1 MIQKSTLHFLQEL
14 ADNNYREWFHE
25 HKAEYDAAKQNIV
38 DVGVQLITEINK
50 FDKTIGYP
58 DPKKCMFRIARDT
71 RFAKDKSP
79 YKTNMGF
86 LLNAEGSTRSELP
99 GYYMHAEPGNC
110 FVSCGVYMA
119 SPPVLKAVRA
129 AIDDDW
135 KTFSA
140 ILNKKAFKDVF
151 GNTLAQDDDM
161 LSRVPAGFD
170 KYSPA
175 AAFLKLKHFYVFHPV
190 SDKDMCSKDFVKEAA
205 HLYKLMEPLCTF
217 LRRAIAES
225 RD

>member
-1 MIQKSTLHFLQEL
+1 MIQKSTLDFLRKL
-14 ADNNYREWFHE
+14 AENNYREWFHE
-25 HKAEYDAAKQNIV
+25 HKAAYDAAKQHVI
-38 DVGVQLITEINK
+38 DTGVQLMAEINK
-50 FDKTIGYP
+50 FDKSIGFP

-71 RFAKDKSP
+71 RFSNDKSP

-99 GYYMHAEPGNC
+99 AYYMHIEPGNC

-119 SPPVLKAVRA
+119 SPPVIKAIRV

-135 KTFSA
+135 SVFSS
-140 ILNKKAFKDVF
+140 ILNNKAFKAAF

-170 KYSPA
+170 KNSPA
-175 AAFLKLKHFYVFHPV
+175 AECLKLKHFYVFRPMSQKEV
-190 SDKDMCSKDFVKEAA
+190 CSKDFVKEAA
-205 HLYKLMEPLCTF
+205 RLFKLTEPLCTF
-217 LRRAIAES
+217 LREAIII
-225 RD
+225 